1 MRKFTIISVILYFFG
16 ILIGLYSPR
25 SIFTIL
31 EGVGLVGLM
40 VAGGYYG
47 VIGFRWLKR
56 KLLWKVRNKIII
68 SYAVLGLI
76 PILILGFMS
85 WFALRLFLGQ
95 VAALYLDRE
104 LQTISEN
111 MRYISDRVLLGYYQD
126 SRPVPGVEGIGHHVQ
141 EVFAELPPQLA
152 RASFA
157 VFQKV
162 GGGDDL
168 DKGEIR
174 RIVPG
179 SFPGEQAATIPVWAR
194 QGFSGLVIAPGTA
207 GLSNDTLG
215 NTDLVLKSVSVF
227 RQGRSTYWFCLD
239 LPFDANLRDYIRQK
253 TSIEVSHGAIEA
265 SDLFSGGRIHWAYF
279 LNPVDWSTGAAAE
292 SRRLVYLTVPL
303 REMYD
308 YYLSG
313 SGEGLLFVIAALGFL
328 FIMVEGVAILVGF
341 MIARSITRSIH
352 SIYEGTQSIQEGNF
366 DYRIKAGNRDQLDA
380 MAAAFNSMAESI
392 SGLMNQMGEKERLDK
407 EIEIAREV
415 QAKLFPQKL
424 PSIPNLQLA
433 ASCLAARQVSGDYY
447 DFVQYGENCVDII
460 IADISGKGISAALLM
475 ASLQSSIRTLISYQ
489 YARTNGDV
497 RIAQSVCEINRQ
509 LYHQTSPDKFATLVM
524 SRFDAETLTLTYC
537 NAGHNPPLVISNDK
551 VFRLNRGGLV
561 VGLFE
566 DPVYEEETIQL
577 ASQDIVV
584 FYTDGIVEAENP
596 QGVQY
601 DDDRLIEL
609 VKLNA
614 FLTAEDLQALIL
626 DELSSWVAGGNQRD
640 DMTVVI
646 MKVD

>member
-1 MRKFTIISVILYFFG
+1 MRKFTIVSAILYFFG

-31 EGVGLVGLM
+31 EGIGLVGLM

-47 VIGFRWLKR
+47 VVGFRWLKKR
-56 KLLWKVRNKIII
+56 LLWKVRNKIII
-68 SYAVLGLI
+68 SYAILGI
-76 PILILGFMS
+76 VPILILAFMS

-104 LQTISEN
+104 LQTISDT
-111 MRYISDRVLLGYYQD
+111 MRSISDQVLLGYYQD
-126 SRPVPGVEGIGHHVQ
+126 PTPRSGVQDIGRHVQ
-141 EVFAELPPQLA
+141 AVFADFPPQLA
-152 RASFA
+152 RASFS
-157 VFQKV
+157 VYEKV
-162 GGGDDL
+162 GGGDDPEQ
-168 DKGEIR
+168 GEVR
-174 RIVPG
+174 RIAPG
-179 SFPGEQAATIPVWAR
+179 RFPGEQSPTVPVWAR
-194 QGFSGLVIAPGTA
+194 QGFSGLVVETA
-207 GLSNDTLG
+207 NG
-215 NTDLVLKSVSVF
+215 NPDLTLKSVSVF

-239 LPFDANLRDYIRQK
+239 LPFDDNLRDYLRQR
-253 TSIEVSHGAIEA
+253 TSIEVSHGSIEA

-279 LNPVDWSTGAAAE
+279 PNPVDWSTGAVAQ
-292 SRRLVYLTVPL
+292 SRRPVYLTVPL

-313 SGEGLLFVIAALGFL
+313 SGEGLIIVIAALGFL
-328 FIMVEGVAILVGF
+328 FIMVEAGAILVGV

-352 SIYEGTQSIQEGNF
+352 SIYEGTQSIQEGNL

-380 MAAAFNSMAESI
+380 MASAFNGMAESI
-392 SGLMNQMGEKERLDK
+392 VRLMTQLGEKERLDK

-424 PSIPNLQLA
+424 PALPSLQLA

-447 DFVQYGENCVDII
+447 DFIQYGENCVDII

-489 YARTNGDV
+489 YARTNGGA

-524 SRFDAETLTLTYC
+524 SRFDAERLTLTYC
-537 NAGHNPPLVISNDK
+537 NAGHNPPLVVTENRVS
-551 VFRLNRGGLV
+551 RLNKGGLV

-577 ASQDIVV
+577 APQDVVV

-596 QGVQY
+596 EGEQY
-601 DDDRLIEL
+601 DDERLIEL
-609 VKLNA
+609 ITLNA

-626 DELSSWVAGGNQRD
+626 DELSNWVAGGNQRD

-646 MKVD
+646 MKVQ